1 MNYLLYKKQVHVASL
16 RVESASSPTSW
27 IPHVVIQHDST
38 AGLDRVST
46 TFLTRCSEK
55 NMSLGWALYSPI
67 LKFKA
72 RNQPINIPDQGLV
85 GNGSK
90 PAYPAI
96 LKI

>member
-1 MNYLLYKKQVHVASL
+1 MHVASL

-27 IPHVVIQHDST
+27 IPHVVIQLDST

-46 TFLTRCSEK
+46 TFLTKCSGK
-55 NMSLGWALYSPI
+55 KKLVAWLGIYSPI

-90 PAYPAI
+90 PA
-96 LKI
+96 